1 MESAATFARAEN
13 IRVAVHDLGFVCLE
27 LMEGFFTFNHA
38 NFALHGTRRLHA
50 SNSIPLPENRRFH
63 DLFELPTGV
72 IAIGGIIIMLGKW
85 DGKSVSLGVA
95 SRSTPVRT
103 KVFSTRLDDLPHISY
118 VLAGSLLQ
126 VALHFTNIINTT
138 QLSLKVVNNYTPV
151 ATSIVKAFPIL
162 TYNVVVLQLCGL
174 SISSPPKT
182 SAMIL
187 EVRSMF
193 NFSPKL
199 KKLWCDMEILS
210 QVRPYL
216 SCRCLSLLHR
226 GTPQIFVAFSWPL
239 QLY

>member
-1 MESAATFARAEN
+1 MYQLKTGAVSSVEGDDISEVRVRGVAISLSLVCGVIGNLGEFTLSREKPFLFCFECRVEGTFLHHARCQSWVCNTAILMESAATFARAEN

-63 DLFELPTGV
+63 GLFELPTGV

-118 VLAGSLLQ
+118 CWLVLFFKW
-126 VALHFTNIINTT
+126 HC
-138 QLSLKVVNNYTPV
+138 
-151 ATSIVKAFPIL
+151 IL
-162 TYNVVVLQLCGL
+162 PT
-174 SISSPPKT
+174 
-182 SAMIL
+182 
-187 EVRSMF
+187 
-193 NFSPKL
+193 
-199 KKLWCDMEILS
+199 
-210 QVRPYL
+210 
-216 SCRCLSLLHR
+216 
-226 GTPQIFVAFSWPL
+226 
-239 QLY
+239 